1 MEISVTQA
9 NGRIP
14 VTIFHLSGDLV
25 EEEPL
30 RSEATKTVAN
40 GSSAILLDM
49 KDVPYISSAGL
60 RAIQFVFDLLHDS
73 EGEDKSAM
81 NRGIADGTF
90 NAPNLKLLNPS
101 KNGAKALRV
110 SGYDMF
116 LESFTNRDEAVRA
129 F

>member
-1 MEISVTQA
+1 MELSVSQA

-14 VTIFHLSGDLV
+14 VTIFHLQGDLV

-30 RSEATKTVAN
+30 RGEATKAVAG
-40 GSSAILLDM
+40 GSQAILLDLTN
-49 KDVPYISSAGL
+49 VPYISSAGL
-60 RAIQFVFDLLHDS
+60 RAIQGVFELLHDS
-73 EGEDKSAM
+73 DSVDKSAM
-81 NRGIADGTF
+81 NRGIAAGTF
-90 NAPNLKLLNPS
+90 SAPNLKLLNPS

-116 LESFTNRDEAVRA
+116 LQVFTDKDEAIRS

>member
-1 MEISVTQA
+1 MELSVSQA

-14 VTIFHLSGDLV
+14 VTIFHLHGDLV

-30 RSEATKTVAN
+30 RSEAAQAVAA
-40 GSSAILLDM
+40 GSQAILLDLTN
-49 KDVPYISSAGL
+49 VPYISSAGL
-60 RAIQFVFDLLHDS
+60 RAIQGMFELLHDADS
-73 EGEDKSAM
+73 VDKSAM
-81 NRGIADGTF
+81 NRGIAAGTF
-90 NAPNLKLLNPS
+90 NAPHLKLLNPS

-116 LESFTNRDEAVRA
+116 LQVFTDKDEALRS